1 MSCNKPNCCNK
12 NKLPREEVNF
22 DIPAVAQAFAQMLQV
37 ARTGINNFQ
46 WTSPELIQLAG
57 MIVALVRRPEPA
69 PLPDVSATGQA
80 LTLRFGP
87 KNVYALHVPAGNDKQ
102 RDALVAQLVSAIAA
116 LTARPHQPA
125 RAMNLN
131 QLPLPFPE

>member
-1 MSCNKPNCCNK
+1 MSCNKPNCCKK
-12 NKLPREEVNF
+12 NNLPREELNL
-22 DIPAVAQAFAQMLQV
+22 DINAVAQAFAQMLKV

-69 PLPDVSATGQA
+69 PLPDVSATDQA

-87 KNVYALHVPAGNDKQ
+87 RNAYALHVPAGTDKQ
-102 RDALVAQLVSAIAA
+102 RDALVSQLVQAA
-116 LTARPHQPA
+116 ATLTIRPNQPV
-125 RAMNLN
+125 RATSLN